1 MFTSGQG
8 TIGDINIFRYD
19 GELAIP
25 AGGTREHGNVLWI
38 DGNGDGREEPEEL
51 TKMASPIGW
60 ITGLCVDSKGDLWA
74 ANATTGGCFMR
85 HFFFKGLT
93 AQGVPIYN
101 GRKDEGYEDI
111 RFPEEGDKTNAWGM
125 ACRMDYD
132 ADRDILVAFY
142 PAVPRTGEG
151 DTSPTQYY
159 FGRYDN
165 WSKGQRTPRWK
176 QRALEPQL
184 NPDFFMYE
192 KNLFPYRGY
201 MGLQIAGDYVFFAY
215 LFGEVHVFEL
225 ATGKLVEI
233 LALGPEVNGQ
243 SAWEDAAMGLRPF
256 GGRTAST

>member
-1 MFTSGQG
+1 
-8 TIGDINIFRYD
+8 
-19 GELAIP
+19 
-25 AGGTREHGNVLWI
+25 
-38 DGNGDGREEPEEL
+38 
-51 TKMASPIGW
+51 
-60 ITGLCVDSKGDLWA
+60 
-74 ANATTGGCFMR
+74 
-85 HFFFKGLT
+85 
-93 AQGVPIYN
+93 
-101 GRKDEGYEDI
+101 
-111 RFPEEGDKTNAWGM
+111 
-125 ACRMDYD
+125 MDYD
-132 ADRDILVAFY
+132 ADRDILVASY

-151 DTSPTQYY
+151 DTSPAQYF

-165 WSKGQRTPRWK
+165 WSKGQRVPRWK

-243 SAWEDAAMGLRPF
+243 SAWEDAAMGLRLSAEERRVPDLHRKQRL
-256 GGRTAST
+256 GRQEQLLPLAAVIEWVRCDAGDRGRLAAARQRSEPDGLACRIRLERFPGDVTYAECCQRLIRQLCQQDLAKPTIGPCVVTRICPVYRPPRK